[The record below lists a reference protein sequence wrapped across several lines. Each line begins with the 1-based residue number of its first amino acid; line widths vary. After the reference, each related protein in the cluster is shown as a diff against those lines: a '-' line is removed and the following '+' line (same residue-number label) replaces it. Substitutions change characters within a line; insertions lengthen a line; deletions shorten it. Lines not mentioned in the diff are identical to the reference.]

1 MDLERAIE
9 IAAAAHRGQT
19 DKAGKPYILHPLR
32 VMMACEGQDTRIV
45 AVLHDVIEDT
55 DWTPEAMR
63 TEGASNEILAA
74 LDAVTRHNDETYS
87 EFIERAARNEIGR
100 AVKIADLHDNLNL
113 SRIAQPTQADFARM
127 DRYRAA
133 LRHLGGQ
140 LPARHVDHPK
150 RSAPS

>member
-19 DKAGKPYILHPLR
+19 DKAGQPYILHPLR
-32 VMMACEGQDTRIV
+32 VMLACEGEATRIV
-45 AVLHDVIEDT
+45 AVLHDVIEDS
-55 DWTPEAMR
+55 DWTPEALR
-63 TEGASNEILAA
+63 AEGASDAILAA
-74 LDAVTRHNDETYS
+74 LDTVTRREDETYS

-100 AVKIADLHDNLNL
+100 AVKIADLHDNLDL

-133 LRHLGGQ
+133 LQHLGAQ
-140 LPARHVDHPK
+140 LPELAGK
-150 RSAPS
+150 

>member
-9 IAAAAHRGQT
+9 IAAGAHRGQT

-32 VMMACEGQDTRIV
+32 VMLACEGRVAQIV

-55 DWTPEAMR
+55 EWTPEALR
-63 TEGASNEILAA
+63 AEGASNEILAP
-74 LDAVTRHNDETYS
+74 LDAVTRRSDETYS
-87 EFIERAARNEIGR
+87 EFIERAAKNEIGR
-100 AVKIADLHDNLNL
+100 AVKIADLHDNLDM
-113 SRIAQPTQADFARM
+113 SRIAQPTKADFARM

-133 LRHLGGQ
+133 LRQLGGQ
-140 LPARHVDHPK
+140 LPARYVDQPT